1 MSLTVDLSLAQV
13 AFITAETAPLLR
25 RLFPGSASVLDLAA
39 RIERFLSVRAD
50 TAEARLR
57 AGEVLNAWEVF
68 AASPSYREF
77 AMAHLKRR
85 GIVRQDRVAQ
95 RMRQLEAAIHA
106 QSMSERRVRSRV
118 SAA

>member
-1 MSLTVDLSLAQV
+1 MSLIVDLSLTQV
-13 AFITAETAPLLR
+13 AFITAETAPVLR
-25 RLFPGSASVLDLAA
+25 RLFPASASVLDLAA
-39 RIERFLSVRAD
+39 RIERFLAVRAD

-77 AMAHLKRR
+77 AAAHLKRR
-85 GIVRQDRVAQ
+85 GVVRQDQVAQ
-95 RMRQLEAAIHA
+95 RMRQLQAVIQARPA
-106 QSMSERRVRSRV
+106 SERRVRSRA